1 MSEVFNFDDGK
12 DRFEVRLRRK
22 ENNSF
27 VVVINRGEEEEEKEL
42 QVSAKVLGAGQ
53 FQFTLDNI
61 IFKCSIAKDGD
72 VRFIHLDGEDYE
84 ITRVSETMDEFGEM
98 EEDLGSLSSPIPGR
112 IVKLLVKPGDRVK
125 KGQDLIIVEA
135 MKMENKIA
143 APFDGIVIKTFFPE
157 GDQIEANIPLIEIE
171 EEEEDHMEENESKGK
186 D

>member
-12 DRFEVRLRRK
+12 NRFEVRLRRN

-27 VVVINRGEEEEEKEL
+27 VVVINRGEEEEENEI

-61 IFKCSIAKDGD
+61 IYKCSVAKDGD
-72 VRFIHLDGEDYE
+72 IRFIHLDGEEYE
-84 ITRVSETMDEFGEM
+84 ITRIHEAMDEFGEV
-98 EEDLGSLSSPIPGR
+98 EEDLGSLSSPMPGR

-125 KGQDLIIVEA
+125 KGQDLIIIEA
-135 MKMENKIA
+135 MKMENKIV
-143 APFDGIVIKTFFPE
+143 APFDGLVIKVFFPE
-157 GDQIEANIPLIEIE
+157 GDQIEVNVPLIEIE
-171 EEEEDHMEENESKGK
+171 EEKDHMEENESNGK

>member
-12 DRFEVRLRRK
+12 DRFEVRIRRN

-27 VVVINRGEEEEEKEL
+27 VIVINRGEEEEEEEL

-61 IFKCSIAKDGD
+61 IYKCSVAKDGD

-84 ITRVSETMDEFGEM
+84 ITRLNETMDEFGEA
-98 EEDLGSLSSPIPGR
+98 EEDLGSLSSPMPGR

-143 APFDGIVIKTFFPE
+143 APFDGLVIKTFFPE
-157 GDQIEANIPLIEIE
+157 GDQIEANVPLIEIE
-171 EEEEDHMEENESKGK
+171 EEKDHMEEKESKGK